1 MCHPVLAGG
10 PLFTRLG
17 MGWALFPSSLLQ
29 IDGFE
34 DGVGR
39 RGGVCF
45 PGPNPTRLS
54 SIVSRGHPA
63 AKTDG
68 WLKKEMVTENNAH
81 RARVFCGPS
90 RRMRMKRVPTL
101 HFHFGLGV

>member
-1 MCHPVLAGG
+1 MGDSDSERERVHRYGLNPACSRVARSLRVLEWDG
-10 PLFTRLG
+10 L
-17 MGWALFPSSLLQ
+17 SLLQ

-39 RGGVCF
+39 RRKRRREEFVS

-68 WLKKEMVTENNAH
+68 LLKKEMVTENNAH
-81 RARVFCGPS
+81 RGECFAAP
-90 RRMRMKRVPTL
+90 
-101 HFHFGLGV
+101 HAA

>member
-1 MCHPVLAGG
+1 
-10 PLFTRLG
+10 
-17 MGWALFPSSLLQ
+17 MGWALSLLSPLQ

-81 RARVFCGPS
+81 RVFL
-90 RRMRMKRVPTL
+90 RRIRMKRVPAVPTL
-101 HFHFGLGV
+101 HFHFGLRV